1 MKCAHLYNG
10 CCMAALEGT
19 FLWHGFAM
27 SRDVVVTN
35 VGFDCAA
42 KKKRWGG
49 ESPSIIQE
57 RELNGL

>member
-1 MKCAHLYNG
+1 MSLSQ
-10 CCMAALEGT
+10 ALNQFAQNLGRYP

-42 KKKRWGG
+42 KKK
-49 ESPSIIQE
+49 
-57 RELNGL
+57 